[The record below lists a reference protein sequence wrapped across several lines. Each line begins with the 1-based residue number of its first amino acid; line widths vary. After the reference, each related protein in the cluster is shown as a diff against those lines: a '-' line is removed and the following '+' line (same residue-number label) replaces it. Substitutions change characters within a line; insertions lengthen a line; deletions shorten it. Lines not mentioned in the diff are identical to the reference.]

1 MRRFCKSLCPV
12 RSYAE
17 QYPGLVTAMTRDLI
31 VVVLCNTIKICLA
44 YILSIFS
51 DTSSILLTKLSVKS

>member
-17 QYPGLVTAMTRDLI
+17 QYPRLLTAMTRDLI
-31 VVVLCNTIKICLA
+31 VVANTIKIYLA
-44 YILSIFS
+44 GISSVFS
-51 DTSSILLTKLSVKS
+51 DTSSILLTKLSVKC